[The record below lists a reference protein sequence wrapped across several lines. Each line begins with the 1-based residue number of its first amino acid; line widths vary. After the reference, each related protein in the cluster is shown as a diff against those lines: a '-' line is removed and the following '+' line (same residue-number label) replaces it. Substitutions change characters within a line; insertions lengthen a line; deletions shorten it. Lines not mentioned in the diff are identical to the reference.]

1 MSIGWKLNSR
11 ESQKK
16 KEQNDL
22 RSVAF
27 VAPKKKKNAKGK
39 KGKGQGMFNRIAFM
53 ISIGCSSIPKF
64 VGKYEYAT
72 VF

>member
-1 MSIGWKLNSR
+1 MSIGVELNSR

-39 KGKGQGMFNRIAFM
+39 KGKGQGMFDSIAFM
-53 ISIGCSSIPKF
+53 ISIGSISIPKF
-64 VGKYEYAT
+64 VGKYDCAT

>member
-1 MSIGWKLNSR
+1 MNIGVELNSR

-39 KGKGQGMFNRIAFM
+39 KGKGQGMCDSVAFM
-53 ISIGCSSIPKF
+53 SSMGCSSIP
-64 VGKYEYAT
+64 
-72 VF
+72 

>member
-1 MSIGWKLNSR
+1 MNIGVEVNSR

-39 KGKGQGMFNRIAFM
+39 KGKGQGMFACVAFM
-53 ISIGCSSIPKF
+53 NSTGCSSIP
-64 VGKYEYAT
+64 
-72 VF
+72 

>member
-1 MSIGWKLNSR
+1 M
-11 ESQKK
+11 
-16 KEQNDL
+16 

-39 KGKGQGMFNRIAFM
+39 KGKGQGMFDSIAFM
-53 ISIGCSSIPKF
+53 ISIGSSSIPKF
-64 VGKYEYAT
+64 VGKYDCAT

>member
-1 MSIGWKLNSR
+1 MNIGADLNSR

-39 KGKGQGMFNRIAFM
+39 KGKGQGRVESVAFM
-53 ISIGCSSIPKF
+53 ISIGCSSIP
-64 VGKYEYAT
+64 
-72 VF
+72 

>member
-1 MSIGWKLNSR
+1 MNIGADLNSR

-27 VAPKKKKNAKGK
+27 VAPKKKNAKGK
-39 KGKGQGMFNRIAFM
+39 KGKGQGRVESVAFM
-53 ISIGCSSIPKF
+53 ISIGCSSIP
-64 VGKYEYAT
+64 
-72 VF
+72 

>member
-1 MSIGWKLNSR
+1 MNTGGKVNSR

-27 VAPKKKKNAKGK
+27 VAPKKKKKNAKGK
-39 KGKGQGMFNRIAFM
+39 KGKGQGMFDR
-53 ISIGCSSIPKF
+53 
-64 VGKYEYAT
+64 